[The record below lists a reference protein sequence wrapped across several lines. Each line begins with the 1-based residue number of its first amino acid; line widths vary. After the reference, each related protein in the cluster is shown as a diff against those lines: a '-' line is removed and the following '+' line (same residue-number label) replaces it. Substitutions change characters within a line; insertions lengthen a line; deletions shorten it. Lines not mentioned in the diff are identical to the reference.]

1 MKNLKR
7 MIFILLSVVA
17 VATAAS
23 GGYAVMQAR
32 SQYYGV
38 CSRLGGFPG
47 LLQQA
52 GLLQT
57 GTCVSKPGGTLCN
70 SGGSCTVGGKAGTCY
85 NTAKPGGTPIC
96 TCVAGASPLF

>member
-7 MIFILLSVVA
+7 VILILFSVVTLG
-17 VATAAS
+17 TAAS

-38 CSRLGGFPG
+38 CSKLGGFPG
-47 LLQQA
+47 FIQQA

-57 GTCVSKPGGTLCN
+57 GTCVSKPGGTLC
-70 SGGSCTVGGKAGTCY
+70 SAGSTCTVNSKAGHCY

-96 TCVAGASPLF
+96 TCVANTSPLF